1 MQAIWRRSA
10 RIPTISRCMSNVA
23 YQRPLPPG
31 KLPVYDLALELLE
44 KDSAEKKLLLEKE
57 TDPAN
62 KARLEIL
69 SQINLPEVRWN
80 FAQGK
85 CEPKTVAPEF
95 IYQWLPDD
103 LAQPIYRHLLEQK
116 WRQTGPLDLLMERVH
131 QMKVIPDLLAVFHPT
146 VDLRISFGEETDV
159 TPGVFL
165 PVHSTMA
172 APSITAQPYH
182 SEERLYTLLIIDPDV
197 PDPSTKSFTTYLHA
211 FQPNISLSATKT
223 QISLTIAPETSETSL
238 PYIPP
243 HPQRGT
249 PYHRYTTLLLPQ
261 SSELSVN
268 MSELPRENFDVRKA
282 YKEYDF
288 AVGGGIHMFRETWDE
303 TVGSVYK
310 KFLGQPEPKFG
321 GIPKPE
327 PYLDDTG
334 KRYRKYTTA

>member
-1 MQAIWRRSA
+1 
-10 RIPTISRCMSNVA
+10 MSNAA

-31 KLPVYDLALELLE
+31 RLPVYDLALELLE

-182 SEERLYTLLIIDPDV
+182 SEERLYTLLIIDP
-197 PDPSTKSFTTYLHA
+197 
-211 FQPNISLSATKT
+211 
-223 QISLTIAPETSETSL
+223 APETSETSL

-261 SSELSVN
+261 NSELSVN

-310 KFLGQPEPKFG
+310 KFLGQPEPRFG